1 MPDIHAVLFDLDGTL
16 IDSIGLIL
24 ASYRHTLSAHGLPPA
39 GDAEWLRG
47 VGRPLRV
54 QLGPWAS
61 DPAELEAM
69 VRTYREYNLANHD
82 RMVRVFDGVPELVR
96 RLRGGGRR
104 LGVVTSKTRDGA
116 HRGLRLAGIEDA
128 IEVMVCADD
137 VVHPK
142 PHPEPVTRAVTAL
155 GVEPAR
161 TLYVGDSLH
170 DLHAGRAAGVLT
182 AAVLWGPFGRQDLE
196 PGAPDFWFER
206 PEEVLEVVT
215 GER

>member
-16 IDSIGLIL
+16 IDSIDLIL
-24 ASYRHTLSAHGLPPA
+24 ASYRHTLSAHGHPPVD
-39 GDAEWLRG
+39 DAEWLRG
-47 VGRPLRV
+47 LGRPLRV

-61 DPAELEAM
+61 NPAELEAM
-69 VRTYREYNLANHD
+69 VRTYREFNLANHD
-82 RMVRVFDGVPELVR
+82 HMVRTFDGVPELVR
-96 RLRGGGRR
+96 RLRRGGRR
-104 LGVVTSKTRDGA
+104 LGVVTSKTREGTL
-116 HRGLRLAGIEDA
+116 RGLRLAGIEEA

-142 PHPEPVTRAVTAL
+142 PHPEPITRAVTAL
-155 GVEPAR
+155 GVEAGR

-182 AAVLWGPFGRQDLE
+182 AAVLWGPFRREDLE
-196 PGAPDFWFER
+196 PGAPDFWVEQ
-206 PEEVLEVVT
+206 PEAVLEVVT